1 MTWNMV
7 WLWCSFSLVGRIWVL
22 WAQGHGFEP
31 RKEQYIFLNVLARMV
46 EWFKTHRLSRCSLGS
61 AGSNPASR
69 KFNIHINNNFRV
81 IINFLYNIINII

>member
-1 MTWNMV
+1 MKRNIV
-7 WLWCSFSLVGRIWVL
+7 WLSAPLVQLVRIWVL

-31 RKEQYIFLNVLARMV
+31 RKEHIFFLNVLARMA
-46 EWFKTHRLSRCSLGS
+46 EWSIATSLSLVISGC

-81 IINFLYNIINII
+81 IINFYSNI